1 MGDLNM
7 YFTMTTSDKKD
18 YHSTKY
24 EGSPDKLGR
33 AIKVLIA
40 EGGSFQLETGERILF
55 SKEIAENS
63 IFLLYH

>member
-1 MGDLNM
+1 M

-18 YHSTKY
+18 YHSKKF
-24 EGSPDKLGR
+24 EGGFTETGR
-33 AIKVLIA
+33 AIEILIA

-63 IFLLYH
+63 IFLLYP